1 MTKFQ
6 IIHYRMQDKKQS
18 FFRRRDYI
26 MGWSLNSLRNYDIV
40 YFKGEKNNAICGN
53 SLYVSEFIVYYLV
66 WFKTSRNKAIQNIIF
81 LIDQP
86 SS

>member
-40 YFKGEKNNAICGN
+40 YFKGEKKQRHLRKQLIRFGIHCVLS
-53 SLYVSEFIVYYLV
+53 SLV
-66 WFKTSRNKAIQNIIF
+66 
-81 LIDQP
+81 
-86 SS
+86 